1 MKVQVRRGT
10 FETNSSS
17 THSLSITERKPSLQ
31 KFVKGQ
37 RIVLTGYQ
45 CDDHYTYYGVKTFNS
60 QEEKAN
66 LLVNMLFVI
75 IDSESDISLWS
86 IDDYELRYEYLM
98 SQPQFTWLKEV
109 IEEETHGTVSYP
121 NFEELHDKYEF
132 FDVMYDDDRNV
143 SDILDVDFN
152 DELKFKAR
160 VKEIIFNDDI
170 TISYSVHEN

>member
-17 THSLSITERKPSLQ
+17 THSLSITERKPSLP

-37 RIVLTGYQ
+37 RIALTGYQ
-45 CDDHYTYYGVKTFNS
+45 ADETYEYYGVRTFNN
-60 QEEKAN
+60 QEQKAN
-66 LLVNMLFVI
+66 LLVNMIFVI
-75 IDSESDISLWS
+75 IDSETDISLWA

-98 SQPQFTWLKEV
+98 SQPQFVWLKEV

-121 NFEELHDKYEF
+121 KFEDLYNKYEF
-132 FDVMYDDDRNV
+132 FDVMFDDDRNL
-143 SDILDVDFN
+143 SDILDIDFN

-160 VKEIIFNDDI
+160 AKEIIFNDDI